1 MKNVIKITALGLVGL
16 LTLGAC
22 DQYTDFVNKY
32 DPDGVLRCTALDVAR
47 AKAAEEGVTLQD
59 WINTEQIA
67 VCPTK

>member
-1 MKNVIKITALGLVGL
+1 MKYAIFGLIVL

-22 DQYTDFVNKY
+22 DKYTDFVNKY

-67 VCPTK
+67 VCPTE

>member
-1 MKNVIKITALGLVGL
+1 MKYAIFGLIVL

-22 DQYTDFVNKY
+22 DKYNELATKY

>member
-1 MKNVIKITALGLVGL
+1 MKYAIFGLVGL

-22 DQYTDFVNKY
+22 DQYTDFVSKY
-32 DPDGVLRCTALDVAR
+32 DPDGVLRCTALDVAK